1 MPKAPNI
8 SCSIMS
14 HYYILCVFFYTYS
27 TVYVYVLAYA
37 CISIVDWWVGC
48 LVGLVLAMV
57 VFAWVHFFCV
67 IVIVWQPFK
76 GVIVASSSYKIIDCI
91 LI

>member
-1 MPKAPNI
+1 
-8 SCSIMS
+8 MS

-57 VFAWVHFFCV
+57 VFAWVNFFV
-67 IVIVWQPFK
+67 
-76 GVIVASSSYKIIDCI
+76 
-91 LI
+91 